1 MGDREKHKTLVQRR
15 LSEYAPTRLVT
26 SFKHPLEPGEIGGHG
41 ISVAR
46 KVLIAH
52 TREPAQREHHLTAAS
67 VGNHPHRVVND
78 LTRRQRDVVIEDTEF
93 IALNEG
99 EADPAHRGLH
109 EPSLTYLLDGAAE
122 PRGPLRQVGRVRGV
136 IVNLVCGP
144 IDPLADVPRSRSH
157 GATMPDATN
166 IAITQQPQLLALKVR
181 IPCDGDRPAER
192 RLSSLAAGARSARVQ
207 FASKASTCSRW
218 GIAGSLTT

>member
-1 MGDREKHKTLVQRR
+1 MDAGLYPRWVARDDFLRTADSSAF
-15 LSEYAPTRLVT
+15 LSTARIDWTMR

-78 LTRRQRDVVIEDTEF
+78 LTRGQRDVVIEDTVF
-93 IALNEG
+93 IALNER

-109 EPSLTYLLDGAAE
+109 EPSLTYLLDGAPE
-122 PRGPLRQVGRVRGV
+122 PGGPPRQVGRVRGV
-136 IVNLVCGP
+136 VVNLICGTV
-144 IDPLADVPRSRSH
+144 DPLADVPRSRSH
-157 GATMPDATN
+157 GATMPDATD
-166 IAITQQPQLLALKVR
+166 IAIAQEPRLLALK
-181 IPCDGDRPAER
+181 
-192 RLSSLAAGARSARVQ
+192 
-207 FASKASTCSRW
+207 ASGFRTCSTTVPQPSRHPMAA
-218 GIAGSLTT
+218 IDLGSPR